1 MPGSSYIIISMLDE
15 LRKIDIFKD
24 LPLPVLEKILSVARV
39 QEIPAS
45 GILFQ
50 EQDVDVPVYFVL
62 KGAVRVFRTSAG
74 GREQNLTVLYPGDAF
89 NLSVAF
95 FPQGFSPAS
104 AVAVGAVRLMRISRD
119 VFPKIVLG
127 SPELSLA
134 VLRELSIKLGQL
146 TELVYDLSLR
156 DVRSRLAKF
165 LLTQHGL
172 PGESIRWTHDR
183 IAAQIGTSREVVSRL
198 LRVFIQEAWIRMDR
212 HRIIIADEDALK
224 ELTE

>member
-1 MPGSSYIIISMLDE
+1 MLDE
-15 LRKIDIFKD
+15 LRKIDIFNE

-50 EQDVDVPVYFVL
+50 EQDIDTPVYFVI
-62 KGAVRVFRTSAG
+62 KGAVRIFRTSAG

-89 NLSVAF
+89 NLPAAF

-104 AVAVGAVRLMRISRD
+104 AVAIGAVRLMRIPRD
-119 VFPKIVLG
+119 DFRKIVLE
-127 SPELSLA
+127 SSDLSLA

-165 LLTQHGL
+165 LLAQHGL
-172 PGESIRWTHDR
+172 PEKSIRWTHDR

-198 LRVFIQEAWIRMDR
+198 LRVFVQEGWIRMDR
-212 HRIIIADEDALK
+212 HRIIVSNADALN
-224 ELTE
+224 ELAE